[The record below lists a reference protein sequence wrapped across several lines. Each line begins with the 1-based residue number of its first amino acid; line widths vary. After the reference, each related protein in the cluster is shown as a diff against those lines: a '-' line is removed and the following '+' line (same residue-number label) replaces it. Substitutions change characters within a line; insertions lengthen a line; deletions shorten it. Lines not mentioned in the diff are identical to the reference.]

1 MGEALRPAPKRL
13 KNAPGP
19 KGRQVLDNI
28 GYVYGLMEPE
38 TRRLRYIGSTTRTL
52 SHRMSCYRSVYRTQ
66 HTTSPLLR
74 YAESTIQI
82 PDTLRIDP
90 VIIVSMHETE
100 NRLSRFYPGDST
112 GPSMESMLDLV
123 DIVNGSRP
131 CAGPFT
137 QEASRL
143 QPGG

>member
-1 MGEALRPAPKRL
+1 MNTIHLAQARRT
-13 KNAPGP
+13 
-19 KGRQVLDNI
+19 RQ
-28 GYVYGLMEPE
+28 
-38 TRRLRYIGSTTRTL
+38 L
-52 SHRMSCYRSVYRTQ
+52 SASADSV
-66 HTTSPLLR
+66 
-74 YAESTIQI
+74 QI

-90 VIIVSMHETE
+90 VIIVNMHETE
-100 NRLSRFYPGDST
+100 NRSNRFYPGDST
-112 GPSMESMLDLV
+112 EPSMESMLDLV

>member
-1 MGEALRPAPKRL
+1 MNTIHLAQARRT
-13 KNAPGP
+13 
-19 KGRQVLDNI
+19 RQ
-28 GYVYGLMEPE
+28 
-38 TRRLRYIGSTTRTL
+38 L
-52 SHRMSCYRSVYRTQ
+52 SASADSV
-66 HTTSPLLR
+66 
-74 YAESTIQI
+74 QI

-90 VIIVSMHETE
+90 VIIVNMHEIE
-100 NRLSRFYPGDST
+100 NRSNRFYPGDST
-112 GPSMESMLDLV
+112 EPSMESILDLV

>member
-1 MGEALRPAPKRL
+1 MAPCTAIHLAQARR
-13 KNAPGP
+13 A
-19 KGRQVLDNI
+19 RQ
-28 GYVYGLMEPE
+28 
-38 TRRLRYIGSTTRTL
+38 L
-52 SHRMSCYRSVYRTQ
+52 SASADSV
-66 HTTSPLLR
+66 
-74 YAESTIQI
+74 QI

-100 NRLSRFYPGDST
+100 NRLNRFYPGDST
-112 GPSMESMLDLV
+112 EPSMESILDLA

-137 QEASRL
+137 QAASRL

>member
-1 MGEALRPAPKRL
+1 MVLIHLAQARRT
-13 KNAPGP
+13 
-19 KGRQVLDNI
+19 RQ
-28 GYVYGLMEPE
+28 
-38 TRRLRYIGSTTRTL
+38 L
-52 SHRMSCYRSVYRTQ
+52 SASADSV
-66 HTTSPLLR
+66 
-74 YAESTIQI
+74 QI

-90 VIIVSMHETE
+90 VIIVNMHETE
-100 NRLSRFYPGDST
+100 NRSNRFYPGDST
-112 GPSMESMLDLV
+112 EPSMESILDLV